1 MKDVIFRENC
11 RVLFKVLLIWNLVLT
26 ILLFCV
32 TVSHVNFQKRFYIPP
47 VQEEVIDIDSIEL
60 EPIPIDNIVWR

>member
-1 MKDVIFRENC
+1 MIDVEFKENC
-11 RVLFKVLLIWNLVLT
+11 RVLFKVILIWNILLT

-47 VQEEVIDIDSIEL
+47 VQEYTDVIEIDSIEL
-60 EPIPIDNIVWR
+60 EPTELYYE

>member
-1 MKDVIFRENC
+1 MKDIVFKENC

-32 TVSHVNFQKRFYIPP
+32 TVSHVNFQKRFYVPP
-47 VQEEVIDIDSIEL
+47 VQEYSDVIELDNIEL
-60 EPIPIDNIVWR
+60 EPVELYDE

>member
-1 MKDVIFRENC
+1 MIDVEFKENC
-11 RVLFKVLLIWNLVLT
+11 RVLFKVVLIWNILLT

-47 VQEEVIDIDSIEL
+47 IQEEVIDIDNIEL
-60 EPIPIDNIVWR
+60 EPVELYDE